1 MLDLKNINRNPK
13 SSLLFRVWA
22 IFTVIII
29 ISLFFYAFYGFGQ
42 ISSMIYRINGEVTAF
57 NPDSGVWETAKTGQ
71 LLSANLRIKTGTKSW
86 VEVRLDD
93 GSLLRIGENTE
104 VKVITI
110 YINPMMGIR
119 TARWSLQG
127 SGNVYVNTGESG
139 SVYDIITPNF
149 TASALSGTM
158 RVDGDELGNY
168 EVKVSETNG
177 QAIID
182 LGKIIKP
189 IESGKSAKVD
199 AESKLTMSESITDEQ
214 DAWNQN
220 LNNPDLELKFDT
232 VTSQQNTSIIG
243 YTNPEISIWVN
254 NKEATTANKEGQFIF
269 NVELKMG
276 KNAFELT
283 AKDKQNRET
292 KKTAHIERIKTDE
305 HQIIIISPV
314 EGSVI
319 DENKVSLSG
328 IAVGSEKVLVNNSL
342 VRLTKTQ
349 FTTVV
354 NLEPGDNKIDI
365 VSYNKDG
372 QRIEKQ
378 LYIKRGES
386 HAKATL
392 SILSPQNGIDI
403 REDKVTII
411 GATNAIKVVIN
422 SLVAKVA
429 GGRFEQSM
437 PLEYGK
443 NIFVVRTS
451 DTSYKEASQTLIVHR
466 PKPNATIPKL
476 VNISYPS
483 LVNKPDVQISGW
495 VKDAITLSIDK
506 KNITFGKSDGYFSEK
521 LNLKEGVNKITVEAI
536 SADGGVSSQT
546 ISIICDMTPPDLSR
560 LKSIRI
566 LGKDG
571 IAVVGQIE
579 HGVKRIIVNNTAVP
593 STDITLG
600 TNGGLDSISYNILSY
615 TGNAVVVRAEDAAG
629 NISERVIKIET
640 TNP

>member
-1 MLDLKNINRNPK
+1 MIDLNNINRNPK
-13 SSLLFRVWA
+13 SSLLLRVWA
-22 IFTVIII
+22 IFTIIII

-71 LLSANLRIKTGTKSW
+71 LLSADLRIKTGTKSW

-158 RVDGDELGNY
+158 RVDGDELGNF
-168 EVKVSETNG
+168 EVKVSDANG
-177 QAIID
+177 KAVID

-199 AESKLTMSESITDEQ
+199 IENKLTMSESITDEQ

-220 LNNPDLELKFDT
+220 LNNPDLELKFDA
-232 VTSQQNTSIIG
+232 VTSQQTTSIIG
-243 YTNPEISIWVN
+243 YTNPEISIWLN
-254 NKEATTANKEGQFIF
+254 NKEVTVANKEGQFIF
-269 NVELKMG
+269 STELAMG
-276 KNAFELT
+276 KNAFEFT

-292 KKTAHIERIKTDE
+292 KKTANIERIKTDE

-328 IAVGSEKVLVNNSL
+328 IAVGSEKVLVNNSI
-342 VRLTKTQ
+342 VRLVKTQ

-354 NLEPGDNKIDI
+354 NLEPGENKIDI
-365 VSYNKDG
+365 VSFNKDG
-372 QRIEKQ
+372 QKIEKQ

-386 HAKATL
+386 HTKATL
-392 SILSPQNGIDI
+392 NILSPRNGIDLKDEKI
-403 REDKVTII
+403 TII
-411 GATNAIKVVIN
+411 GTTNASQVIIN
-422 SLVAKVA
+422 SVIVKVQN
-429 GGRFEQSM
+429 GRFEKNI

-443 NIFVVRTS
+443 NIFVIKTS
-451 DTSYKEASQTLIVHR
+451 DTNYKEANETLIIHR

-506 KNITFGKSDGYFSEK
+506 RNISFGKSDGYFTEK
-521 LNLKEGVNKITVEAI
+521 LNLKEGVNKITIEAI

-546 ISIICDMTPPDLSR
+546 FSIICDMTPPDLSR

-579 HGVKRIIVNNTAVP
+579 HGVRRIVINNTAVP

-600 TNGGLDSISYNILSY
+600 TNGGFDSISYNISTY
-615 TGNAVVVRAEDAAG
+615 SGNTVVVRAEDAAG

>member
-1 MLDLKNINRNPK
+1 MIDLNNINRNPK
-13 SSLLFRVWA
+13 SSLLLRVWA
-22 IFTVIII
+22 IFTIIII

-71 LLSANLRIKTGTKSW
+71 LLSADLRIKTGTKSW

-158 RVDGDELGNY
+158 RVDGDELGNF
-168 EVKVSETNG
+168 EVKVSDANG
-177 QAIID
+177 KAVID

-199 AESKLTMSESITDEQ
+199 VENKLTMSESITDEQ

-220 LNNPDLELKFDT
+220 LNNPDLELKFDA
-232 VTSQQNTSIIG
+232 VTSQQTTSIIG
-243 YTNPEISIWVN
+243 YTNPEISIWLN
-254 NKEATTANKEGQFIF
+254 NKEVTVANKEGQFIF
-269 NVELKMG
+269 SAELAMG
-276 KNAFELT
+276 KNVFEFT

-292 KKTAHIERIKTDE
+292 KKTANIERIKTDE
-305 HQIIIISPV
+305 HQILIISPV
-314 EGSVI
+314 EGSVL

-328 IAVGSEKVLVNNSL
+328 IAVGSEKVLVNNSI
-342 VRLTKTQ
+342 VRLVKTQ

-354 NLEPGDNKIDI
+354 NLEPGENKIDI
-365 VSYNKDG
+365 VSFNKDG
-372 QRIEKQ
+372 QKIEKQ

-386 HAKATL
+386 HTKATL
-392 SILSPQNGIDI
+392 NILSPRNGIDLKDEKI
-403 REDKVTII
+403 TII
-411 GATNAIKVVIN
+411 GTTNASQVIIN
-422 SLVAKVA
+422 SVIVKVQN
-429 GGRFEQSM
+429 GRFEKNL

-443 NIFVVRTS
+443 NIFVIKTS
-451 DTSYKEASQTLIVHR
+451 DTNYKEANETLIIHR

-506 KNITFGKSDGYFSEK
+506 RNISFGKSDGYFTEK
-521 LNLKEGVNKITVEAI
+521 LNLKEGVNKITIEAI

-579 HGVKRIIVNNTAVP
+579 HGVRRIVINNTAVP

-600 TNGGLDSISYNILSY
+600 TNGGFDSISYNISTY
-615 TGNAVVVRAEDAAG
+615 AGNTVVVRAEDAAG